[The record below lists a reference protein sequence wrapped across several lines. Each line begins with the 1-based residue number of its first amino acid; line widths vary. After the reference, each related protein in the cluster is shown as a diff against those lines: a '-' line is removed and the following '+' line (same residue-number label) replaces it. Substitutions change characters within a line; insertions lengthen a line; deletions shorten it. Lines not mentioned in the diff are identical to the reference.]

1 MSGEEV
7 RRLGPGDVDAFIE
20 LRRAGEASD
29 AHFFRSTAADDEAI
43 GRAGWEARLAR
54 EYVVGVDGGG
64 GLVARGGFT
73 RLSGSKLDHKG
84 LIWGMYVRPSHRG
97 QGLASAV
104 LEALLAEAATQVR
117 QVLLTLYAANAGAR
131 ALYERHGFTVYAI
144 EPEAIRDGK
153 VYHDEAL
160 MWRRV

>member
-1 MSGEEV
+1 M
-7 RRLGPGDVDAFIE
+7 RRLGPGDVDAFLE

-54 EYVVGVDGGG
+54 EYVVGVDGEGVG
-64 GLVARGGFT
+64 DAGLVARGGFARIT
-73 RLSGSKLDHKG
+73 GSKLDHKG
-84 LIWGMYVRPSHRG
+84 LIWGMYVRPNHRG
-97 QGLASAV
+97 RGLASAV
-104 LEALLAEAATQVR
+104 LEALLVEAATQVR

-144 EPEAIRDGK
+144 EPEAIRDGEA
-153 VYHDEAL
+153 YHDEAL
-160 MWRRV
+160 MWRRI